1 MGHVIPYYFIIK
13 EAGWLALN
21 DEHLGLQPSA
31 VKKINNP
38 TAIRFLQKINRCL
51 AKKLRA
57 PEDST
62 SASISRMRKNKAYNY
77 LILQRINR
85 ASAHENRLMNSIV
98 SPLFISP

>member
-1 MGHVIPYYFIIK
+1 SNTFRLDDGNKVFELFQGEMGHVIPYFFIIK

-62 SASISRMRKNKAYNY
+62 SASIS
-77 LILQRINR
+77 
-85 ASAHENRLMNSIV
+85 
-98 SPLFISP
+98 